1 MCRLAEF
8 PKEVDDAIAIF
19 EPYMEFGKNHNEPHL
34 RDDAPQEAKNAY
46 KKAYDI
52 LLSYGQ

>member
-1 MCRLAEF
+1 MCRFIEF